1 MSDDDGELSDSTR
14 AALRIQQ
21 EIDGKGPSKD
31 EATGRTRSSKASK
44 STTDGTHGAVTGIAL
59 GEYANKKGGS
69 GTVHIKMKGG
79 KAEIQWIFHC
89 LLCVFS

>member
-21 EIDGKGPSKD
+21 EIDGNGTSKD
-31 EATGRTRSSKASK
+31 APTGRSSKASK
-44 STTDGTHGAVTGIAL
+44 STKSDGTHGAVTGIAL

-79 KAEIQWIFHC
+79 KAQIQ
-89 LLCVFS
+89 

>member
-1 MSDDDGELSDSTR
+1 MVSCLTLHEQLFW
-14 AALRIQQ
+14 IQQ

-79 KAEIQWIFHC
+79 KAEIRWNFYCFVC
-89 LLCVFS
+89 L